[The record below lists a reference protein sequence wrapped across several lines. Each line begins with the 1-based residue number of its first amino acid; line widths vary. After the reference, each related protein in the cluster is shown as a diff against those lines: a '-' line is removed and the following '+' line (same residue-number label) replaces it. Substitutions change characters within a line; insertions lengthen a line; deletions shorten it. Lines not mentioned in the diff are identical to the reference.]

1 MKPLSDSSSL
11 NISLPMLIQAVA
23 FIGTMIWGFG
33 ELNGRISFLEYQVK
47 MNEEHIMIMEEE
59 AALNQDAEIPA
70 DIRQDE
76 KINFLQKEVEKLRN
90 RKYEKLYI
98 DAQRINNGH

>member
-1 MKPLSDSSSL
+1 MTKAISDSSSL

-47 MNEEHIMIMEEE
+47 INEEHITAIEE
-59 AALNQDAEIPA
+59 DAKSSQNSEIPA
-70 DIRQDE
+70 DIRQNE
-76 KINFLQKEVEKLRN
+76 KITILEKEVGRLRDKN
-90 RKYEKLYI
+90 
-98 DAQRINNGH
+98 